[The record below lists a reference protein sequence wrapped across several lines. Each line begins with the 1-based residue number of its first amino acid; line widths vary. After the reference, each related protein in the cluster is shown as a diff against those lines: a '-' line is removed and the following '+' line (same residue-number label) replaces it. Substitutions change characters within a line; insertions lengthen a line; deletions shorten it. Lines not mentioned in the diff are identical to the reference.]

1 MGVGVQTPISGVTF
15 SEPTVHVSEL
25 TDTYRD
31 GQKCDDESSDD
42 CTTVHAFV
50 LVDSNTPGF
59 TSNGGGFSNTDYYKG
74 PAYADVT
81 FRCTGDCGVVSTEK
95 IEPYHINGQ

>member
-1 MGVGVQTPISGVTF
+1 MTF

-50 LVDSNTPGF
+50 SVDSNTPGF

>member
-1 MGVGVQTPISGVTF
+1 MSF

-25 TDTYRD
+25 TGVYRD

-50 LVDSNTPGF
+50 SVDSNTPGF
-59 TSNGGGFSNTDYYKG
+59 TSNGGGFSNTAYYKG
-74 PAYADVT
+74 PAYAGVT

-95 IEPYHINGQ
+95 IEPYHING